1 METTNKA
8 AANAMA
14 TPATPATKTSLE
26 IIEAMQV
33 NIQTT
38 LGGTIMENVKKEAAN
53 AMVSIKKEEAVKMK
67 KSEILRSNTVAEA
80 TKAATLIATFSLTI
94 YHNTNNVITG
104 VSKEQHLETL
114 TTIYKNLVSMCD
126 GNIDMKID
134 GIS

>member
-1 METTNKA
+1 METLNKA
-8 AANAMA
+8 
-14 TPATPATKTSLE
+14 
-26 IIEAMQV
+26 
-33 NIQTT
+33 
-38 LGGTIMENVKKEAAN
+38 AAN

-80 TKAATLIATFSLTI
+80 TKAATLIEDFSLTI

-104 VSKEQHLETL
+104 VSKEQHLEKL

-134 GIS
+134 GISGHGSGQG